1 MKTPKWVC
9 GLADLRVLQVY
20 RSVLA
25 YTYRL
30 PKSKL
35 FKYWAISALSALILS
50 VGSIAASAI
59 EPQYSCPEQIQ
70 LAETPKFAAHSVAQ
84 PAFQSVPMAHTSSLG
99 KFVRALPSLLAAQF
113 APPFP
118 QINGLARIARVPIL
132 TYHNV
137 LSSQSLFDQNLLEPV
152 TDRDISAADFE
163 AALKQIRAKGITP
176 ISLDQ
181 LTKHLSTG
189 IPLPPKPILLTFDG
203 GYIGHYQSVYPLLK
217 EFGYPGVFAVYPGEI
232 QNSAKSHLSWKQL
245 KTMATDPLITI
256 ASHGLTP
263 SLKPSLAPSLT
274 PNLTPISTPTDLQP
288 LPDDRLQAEVV
299 ESKRQLETKLGI
311 PVRYFVYPTS
321 TDPTSTDP
329 TVKMGESD
337 RIQTWVEQASYQAA
351 LAEPDPEAGD
361 RFAGES
367 ASLLRLERMDQSQ
380 LAAAIEQAN
389 GGLPLPALG
398 QTDNFKTPV
407 QIDRR
412 TVDHIP
418 LILVSGGRPI
428 TIHADSRYQ
437 VPEII
442 AKTKI
447 AQATA
452 VAAVDGGYFSL
463 ETLQS
468 NAMVGP
474 VLSQNTQKFVPAN
487 AQEIKRLIGRPLVLI
502 NPDRVQFVPF
512 DPARHNTLAGI
523 RQEMPDVTDVF
534 VAAAWLVKNG
544 QPQPLQ
550 AFGNLYKVYE
560 PRDRAFW
567 GMNYAGQPVIGVTSD
582 LVDSITLGN
591 ALSKAGL
598 RDVVMLD
605 SGASTSLAYRGESMM
620 SFEPRPVPH
629 VVALMSLQTQP
640 QAARCSVVSR
650 KE

>member
-1 MKTPKWVC
+1 M
-9 GLADLRVLQVY
+9 GD
-20 RSVLA
+20 
-25 YTYRL
+25 
-30 PKSKL
+30 
-35 FKYWAISALSALILS
+35 FSALSVDLVRRIDRRIDRRAT
-50 VGSIAASAI
+50 I
-59 EPQYSCPEQIQ
+59 EPQAPCQDQIQ
-70 LAETPKFAAHSVAQ
+70 LAAAPKFAVQSASQTALQTEPVAQ
-84 PAFQSVPMAHTSSLG
+84 TSSLD
-99 KFVRALPSLLAAQF
+99 KFVRSLPPLLATQF

-132 TYHNV
+132 TYHNI
-137 LSSQSLFDQNLLEPV
+137 LSSESLFSQNLLDPAS
-152 TDRDISAADFE
+152 DRAITSADFE
-163 AALKQIRAKGITP
+163 TALKQIRAKGITP

-189 IPLPPKPILLTFDG
+189 IPLPIKPILLTFDG
-203 GYIGHYQSVYPLLK
+203 GYSGHYRSVYPLLK
-217 EFGYPGVFAVYPGEI
+217 KFGYPGVFAVYSGEI
-232 QNSAKSHLSWKQL
+232 QNSVKSRLSWKQL
-245 KTMATDPLITI
+245 QAMATDPLVTI
-256 ASHGLTP
+256 ASHGLTLTELQ
-263 SLKPSLAPSLT
+263 SLPA
-274 PNLTPISTPTDLQP
+274 
-288 LPDDRLQAEVV
+288 DRLRAEVF

-311 PVRYFVYPTS
+311 SVRYFFYPASAYPTS
-321 TDPTSTDP
+321 TDPAG
-329 TVKMGESD
+329 KMND
-337 RIQTWVEQASYQAA
+337 RIQAWVQQANYQAA
-351 LAEPDPEAGD
+351 LTEPDPEAGD

-380 LAAAIEQAN
+380 LAAAIEQAT
-389 GGLPLPALG
+389 GGLPLPAFG
-398 QTDNFKTPV
+398 QTDNFNTPV

-474 VLSQNTQKFVPAN
+474 VLSQNTKRFVPAN

-502 NPDRVQFVPF
+502 SRDRAQFVPF

-523 RQEMPDVTDVF
+523 RQAMPDVTDVF

-582 LVDSITLGN
+582 LVDSIALGN

-605 SGASTSLAYRGESMM
+605 SGASASLAYRGESMM

-629 VVALMSLQTQP
+629 VVALLPLQTQP

-650 KE
+650 RE